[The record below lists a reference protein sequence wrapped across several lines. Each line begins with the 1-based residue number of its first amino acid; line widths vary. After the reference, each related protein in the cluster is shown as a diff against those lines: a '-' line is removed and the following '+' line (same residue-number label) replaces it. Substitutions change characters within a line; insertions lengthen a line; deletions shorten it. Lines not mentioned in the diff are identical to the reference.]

1 MPLLQKIVLSRKLSK
16 ELRNKPDSLES
27 TFQPSKRSRSKRP
40 SKMPHNKF
48 KKLKKRLP
56 KLPSNSLHKLNN
68 LFNQNSQSKPNLNL
82 SLNRKQNNLKFNN
95 KNLSPTSSSK
105 FNPRNPQNP
114 PP

>member
-16 ELRNKPDSLES
+16 ELRNKPGSLES

-48 KKLKKRLP
+48 KKLKKGLP

-68 LFNQNSQSKPNLNL
+68 LLNQNSLSKPNLN
-82 SLNRKQNNLKFNN
+82 LNRKQNNLKFNN

-105 FNPRNPQNP
+105 LNPRNPQNP